1 MYEGTRKSRLFSIY
15 RIEGGEILGL
25 LRDLISGN
33 LDKVET
39 DMSSDISKSGFEGY
53 TDTDE
58 DIAIKISALNNGLS
72 LISETLASLPIYKY
86 RRLEDG
92 SKVRVSDDKLH
103 YLLNVACNQNTSA
116 FNMKDS
122 FIRDAILK
130 GNGYLY
136 IQRKGNSISSL
147 HLVEGV
153 QSKKYMTVD
162 GLSCTYEFKLGDREM
177 TCNNYEM
184 INLVRYTKNGI
195 DGEGILK
202 HGADVLGIANS
213 LNQYQGATL
222 ENGAFI
228 KGLMQ
233 VPEEMGAEEKQNLT
247 SKIREFFNGKS
258 NGSVMILN
266 KGIEFSPV
274 SLSPSDIEALKSS
287 EFSVDEIARLLKV
300 PADMLKGTSNRS
312 EQSDLYFLKYCLL
325 AYIRQ
330 VEEVFNHYLLLESE
344 KNGEYFFEFNIDNLI
359 RTDKATEMKYYRD
372 GVEGGI
378 FTINE
383 ARNKLNKKSIKGA
396 DTLLLSKFNMIIDEN
411 GEKWNTQSVTKLND
425 VKEEVIEEDE

>member
-1 MYEGTRKSRLFSIY
+1 M
-15 RIEGGEILGL
+15 GL
-25 LRDLISGN
+25 LRDLISGKR
-33 LDKVET
+33 DKVEA
-39 DMSSDISKSGFEGY
+39 DMSSDISKSGFDGY
-53 TDTDE
+53 SATKE
-58 DIAIKISALNNGLS
+58 DIALKISALNNGLS

-86 RRLEDG
+86 HRLEDG
-92 SKVRVSDDKLH
+92 SKVRVSDDRLH
-103 YLLNVACNQNTSA
+103 YLLNVACNQSTSS
-116 FNMKDS
+116 FNMKDT
-122 FIRDAILK
+122 FIKQAILE

-136 IQRKGNSISSL
+136 IQRKGNNISSL
-147 HLVEGV
+147 HLVEDV
-153 QSKKYMTVD
+153 QPKKYMTDD

-184 INLVRYTKNGI
+184 INLARYSKNGI
-195 DGEGILK
+195 EGKGILE
-202 HGADVLGIANS
+202 HGSDVLGIANS

-228 KGLMQ
+228 KGMMK
-233 VPEEMGAEEKQNLT
+233 VPSEMNADDKRNLT
-247 SKIREFFNGKS
+247 SKMKEFFSGKS
-258 NGSVMILN
+258 NGTVMVLN
-266 KGIEFSPV
+266 KDIDFIPI

-300 PADMLKGTSNRS
+300 PPDMLKGTSNRS

-344 KNGEYFFEFNIDNLI
+344 KNGEYFFEFNIDNLL

-411 GEKWNTQSVTKLND
+411 GEKWNTQSVTKLKD
-425 VKEEVIEEDE
+425 IKEEVIEEDE

>member
-1 MYEGTRKSRLFSIY
+1 M
-15 RIEGGEILGL
+15 GL
-25 LRDLISGN
+25 LRDLISGKR
-33 LDKVET
+33 DKVEA
-39 DMSSDISKSGFEGY
+39 DMSSDISKSGFDGY
-53 TDTDE
+53 SATKE
-58 DIAIKISALNNGLS
+58 DIALKISALNNGLS

-86 RRLEDG
+86 HRLEDG
-92 SKVRVSDDKLH
+92 SKVRVSDDRLH
-103 YLLNVACNQNTSA
+103 YLLNVACNQSTSS
-116 FNMKDS
+116 FNMKDT
-122 FIRDAILK
+122 FIKQAILE

-136 IQRKGNSISSL
+136 IQRKGNNISSL
-147 HLVEGV
+147 HLVEDV
-153 QSKKYMTVD
+153 QPKKYMTDD

-184 INLVRYTKNGI
+184 INLARYSKNGI
-195 DGEGILK
+195 EGKGILE
-202 HGADVLGIANS
+202 HGSDVLGIANS

-228 KGLMQ
+228 KGMMK
-233 VPEEMGAEEKQNLT
+233 VPSEMNADDKRNLT
-247 SKIREFFNGKS
+247 SKMKEFFSGKS
-258 NGSVMILN
+258 NGTVMVLN
-266 KGIEFSPV
+266 KDIDFIPI

-300 PADMLKGTSNRS
+300 PPDMLKGTSNRS

-344 KNGEYFFEFNIDNLI
+344 KNGEYFFEFNIDNLL
-359 RTDKATEMKYYRD
+359 RTDKATEIKYYRD

-411 GEKWNTQSVTKLND
+411 GEKWNTQSVTKLKD
-425 VKEEVIEEDE
+425 IKEEVIEEDE

>member
-1 MYEGTRKSRLFSIY
+1 M
-15 RIEGGEILGL
+15 GL
-25 LRDLISGN
+25 LRDLISGKK
-33 LDKVET
+33 DKVET
-39 DMSSDISKSGFEGY
+39 DMSSDISKTGFDGY
-53 TDTDE
+53 SDTKE
-58 DIAIKISALNNGLS
+58 DIALKISALNNGLS

-86 RRLEDG
+86 HRLEDG

-103 YLLNVACNQNTSA
+103 YLLNVACNQSTSS
-116 FNMKDS
+116 FNMKDT
-122 FIRDAILK
+122 FLRQAILE

-147 HLVEGV
+147 HLVEDV
-153 QSKKYMTVD
+153 QPKKYMTED

-184 INLVRYTKNGI
+184 INLARYSKNGI
-195 DGEGILK
+195 EGKGILE
-202 HGADVLGIANS
+202 HGSDVLGIANS

-228 KGLMQ
+228 KGMMK
-233 VPEEMGAEEKQNLT
+233 VPSEMNADDKRNLT
-247 SKIREFFNGKS
+247 SKMREFFAGKS
-258 NGSVMILN
+258 NGTVMVLN
-266 KGIEFSPV
+266 KDIDFMPI

-300 PADMLKGTSNRS
+300 PPDMLKGTANRS

-344 KNGEYFFEFNIDNLI
+344 KNGEYFFEFNIDNLL
-359 RTDKATEMKYYRD
+359 RTDKSTEMKYYKD

-425 VKEEVIEEDE
+425 IKKEVIEEYE

>member
-1 MYEGTRKSRLFSIY
+1 M
-15 RIEGGEILGL
+15 GL
-25 LRDLISGN
+25 LRDLISGKR
-33 LDKVET
+33 DKVEA
-39 DMSSDISKSGFEGY
+39 DMSSDISKSGFYGY
-53 TDTDE
+53 SATKE
-58 DIAIKISALNNGLS
+58 DIALKISALNNGLS

-86 RRLEDG
+86 HRLEDG
-92 SKVRVSDDKLH
+92 SKVRVSDNRLH
-103 YLLNVACNQNTSA
+103 YLLNVACNQSTSS
-116 FNMKDS
+116 FNMKDT
-122 FIRDAILK
+122 FIKQAILE

-136 IQRKGNSISSL
+136 IQRKGNNISSL
-147 HLVEGV
+147 HLVEDV
-153 QSKKYMTVD
+153 QPKKYMTDD

-184 INLVRYTKNGI
+184 INLARYSKNGI
-195 DGEGILK
+195 EGKGILE
-202 HGADVLGIANS
+202 HGSDVLGIANS

-228 KGLMQ
+228 KGMMK
-233 VPEEMGAEEKQNLT
+233 VPSEMNADDKRNLT
-247 SKIREFFNGKS
+247 SKMKEFFSGKS
-258 NGSVMILN
+258 NGTVMVLN
-266 KGIEFSPV
+266 KDIDFIPI

-300 PADMLKGTSNRS
+300 PPDMLKGTSNRS

-344 KNGEYFFEFNIDNLI
+344 KNGEYFFEFNIDNLL

-396 DTLLLSKFNMIIDEN
+396 DILLLSKFNMIIDEN
-411 GEKWNTQSVTKLND
+411 GEKWNTQSVTKLKD
-425 VKEEVIEEDE
+425 IKEEVIEEDE

>member
-1 MYEGTRKSRLFSIY
+1 M
-15 RIEGGEILGL
+15 GL
-25 LRDLISGN
+25 LRDLISGKR
-33 LDKVET
+33 DKVEA
-39 DMSSDISKSGFEGY
+39 DMSSDISKSGFDGY
-53 TDTDE
+53 SATKE
-58 DIAIKISALNNGLS
+58 DIALKISALNNGLS

-86 RRLEDG
+86 HRLEDG
-92 SKVRVSDDKLH
+92 SKVRVRDDRLH
-103 YLLNVACNQNTSA
+103 YLLNVACNQSTSS
-116 FNMKDS
+116 FNMKDT
-122 FIRDAILK
+122 FIKQAILE

-136 IQRKGNSISSL
+136 IQRKGNNISSL
-147 HLVEGV
+147 HLVEDV
-153 QSKKYMTVD
+153 QPKKYMTDD

-184 INLVRYTKNGI
+184 INLARYSKNGI
-195 DGEGILK
+195 EGKGILE
-202 HGADVLGIANS
+202 HGSDVLGIANS

-228 KGLMQ
+228 KGMMK
-233 VPEEMGAEEKQNLT
+233 VPSEMNADDKRNLT
-247 SKIREFFNGKS
+247 SKMKEFFSGKS
-258 NGSVMILN
+258 NGTVMVLN
-266 KGIEFSPV
+266 KDIDFIPI

-300 PADMLKGTSNRS
+300 PPDMLKGTSNRS
-312 EQSDLYFLKYCLL
+312 EQRDLYFLKYCLL

-344 KNGEYFFEFNIDNLI
+344 KNGEYFFEFNIDNLL
-359 RTDKATEMKYYRD
+359 RTDKATEIKYYRD

-396 DTLLLSKFNMIIDEN
+396 DILLLSKFNMIIDEN
-411 GEKWNTQSVTKLND
+411 GEKWNTQSVTKLKD
-425 VKEEVIEEDE
+425 IKEEVIEEDE

>member
-1 MYEGTRKSRLFSIY
+1 M
-15 RIEGGEILGL
+15 GL
-25 LRDLISGN
+25 LRDLISGKR
-33 LDKVET
+33 DKVEA
-39 DMSSDISKSGFEGY
+39 DMSSDISKSGFDGY
-53 TDTDE
+53 SATKE
-58 DIAIKISALNNGLS
+58 DIALKISALNNGLS

-86 RRLEDG
+86 HRLEDG
-92 SKVRVSDDKLH
+92 SKVRVRDDRLH
-103 YLLNVACNQNTSA
+103 YLLNVACNQSTSS
-116 FNMKDS
+116 FNMKDT
-122 FIRDAILK
+122 FIKQAILK

-136 IQRKGNSISSL
+136 IQRKGNNISSL
-147 HLVEGV
+147 HLVEDV
-153 QSKKYMTVD
+153 QPKKYMTDD

-184 INLVRYTKNGI
+184 INLARYSKNGI
-195 DGEGILK
+195 EGKGILE
-202 HGADVLGIANS
+202 HGSDVLGIANS

-228 KGLMQ
+228 KGMMK
-233 VPEEMGAEEKQNLT
+233 VPSEMNADDKRNLT
-247 SKIREFFNGKS
+247 SKMKEFFSGKS
-258 NGSVMILN
+258 NGTVMVLN
-266 KGIEFSPV
+266 KDIDFIPI

-300 PADMLKGTSNRS
+300 PPDMLKGTSNRS

-344 KNGEYFFEFNIDNLI
+344 KNGEYFFEFNIDNLL
-359 RTDKATEMKYYRD
+359 RTDKATEIKYYRD

-396 DTLLLSKFNMIIDEN
+396 DILLLSKFNMIIDEN
-411 GEKWNTQSVTKLND
+411 GEKWNTQSVTKLKD
-425 VKEEVIEEDE
+425 IKEEVIEEDE

>member
-1 MYEGTRKSRLFSIY
+1 M
-15 RIEGGEILGL
+15 GL
-25 LRDLISGN
+25 LRDLISGKR
-33 LDKVET
+33 DKVEA
-39 DMSSDISKSGFEGY
+39 DMSSDISKSGFDGY
-53 TDTDE
+53 SDTKE
-58 DIAIKISALNNGLS
+58 DIALKISALNNGLS

-86 RRLEDG
+86 HRLEDG
-92 SKVRVSDDKLH
+92 SKVRVSDDRLH
-103 YLLNVACNQNTSA
+103 YLLNVACNQSTSS
-116 FNMKDS
+116 FNMKDT
-122 FIRDAILK
+122 FIRQAILE

-147 HLVEGV
+147 HLVEDV
-153 QSKKYMTVD
+153 HLKKYMTDD

-184 INLVRYTKNGI
+184 INLARYSKNGI
-195 DGEGILK
+195 EGKGILE
-202 HGADVLGIANS
+202 HGSDVLGIANS

-228 KGLMQ
+228 KGMMK
-233 VPEEMGAEEKQNLT
+233 VPSEMNADDKRNLT
-247 SKIREFFNGKS
+247 SKMKEFFSGKS
-258 NGSVMILN
+258 NGTVMVLN
-266 KGIEFSPV
+266 KDIDFIPI

-300 PADMLKGTSNRS
+300 PPDMLKGTSNRS

-344 KNGEYFFEFNIDNLI
+344 KNGEYFFEFNIDNLL

-411 GEKWNTQSVTKLND
+411 GEKWNTQSVTKLKD
-425 VKEEVIEEDE
+425 IKEEVIEEDE

>member
-1 MYEGTRKSRLFSIY
+1 M
-15 RIEGGEILGL
+15 GL
-25 LRDLISGN
+25 IRDLISSKKE
-33 LDKVET
+33 KVEV
-39 DMSSDISKSGFEGY
+39 DITSSGFKGY
-53 TDTDE
+53 SKTDE
-58 DIAIKISALNNGLS
+58 DIAMKISALNNGLS
-72 LISETLASLPIYKY
+72 LISETLASLPLYKY

-103 YLLNVACNQNTSA
+103 YLLNVACNQSTSA
-116 FNMKDS
+116 FNMKDT
-122 FIRDAILK
+122 FIRQAILE

-147 HLVEGV
+147 HLVEDV
-153 QSKKYMTVD
+153 EQDPYVTKD
-162 GLSCTYEFKLGDREM
+162 GLACKYKFKLGDREK
-177 TCNNYEM
+177 TCNHHDM
-184 INLVRYTKNGI
+184 INLARYTKDGI
-195 DGEGILK
+195 KGKGILE
-202 HGADVLGIANS
+202 HGKDVLGIANS

-228 KGLMQ
+228 KGMMQ
-233 VPEEMGAEEKQNLT
+233 VPNEMPQDERQSLT
-247 SKIREFFNGKS
+247 SKIRDFFSGKS
-258 NGSVMILN
+258 SGSVLVLSKDIDF
-266 KGIEFSPV
+266 KPI

-300 PADMLKGTSNRS
+300 PPDMLKGTSNRS

-344 KNGEYFFEFNIDNLI
+344 KNGEYFFEFNIDNLL

-396 DTLLLSKFNMIIDEN
+396 DILLLSKFNMIIDEN
-411 GEKWNTQSVTKLND
+411 GEKWNTQSVTKLKD
-425 VKEEVIEEDE
+425 IKEEVIEEDE

>member
-1 MYEGTRKSRLFSIY
+1 M
-15 RIEGGEILGL
+15 GL
-25 LRDLISGN
+25 LRDLISGKK
-33 LDKVET
+33 DKVET
-39 DMSSDISKSGFEGY
+39 DMSSDISKSGFDGY
-53 TDTDE
+53 SDTKE
-58 DIAIKISALNNGLS
+58 DIALKISALNNGLS

-86 RRLEDG
+86 HRLEDG

-103 YLLNVACNQNTSA
+103 YLLNVACNQSTSS
-116 FNMKDS
+116 FNMKDT
-122 FIRDAILK
+122 FLRQAILE

-147 HLVEGV
+147 HLVEDV
-153 QSKKYMTVD
+153 QPKKYMTED

-184 INLVRYTKNGI
+184 INLARYSKNGI
-195 DGEGILK
+195 EGKGILE
-202 HGADVLGIANS
+202 HGSDVLGIANS

-228 KGLMQ
+228 KGMMK
-233 VPEEMGAEEKQNLT
+233 VPSEMNADDKRNLT
-247 SKIREFFNGKS
+247 SKMREFFAGKS
-258 NGSVMILN
+258 NGTVMVLN
-266 KGIEFSPV
+266 KDIDFMPI

-300 PADMLKGTSNRS
+300 PPDMLKGTANRS

-344 KNGEYFFEFNIDNLI
+344 KNGEYFFEFNIDNLL
-359 RTDKATEMKYYRD
+359 RTDKSTEMKYYKD

-425 VKEEVIEEDE
+425 IKKEVIEEYE